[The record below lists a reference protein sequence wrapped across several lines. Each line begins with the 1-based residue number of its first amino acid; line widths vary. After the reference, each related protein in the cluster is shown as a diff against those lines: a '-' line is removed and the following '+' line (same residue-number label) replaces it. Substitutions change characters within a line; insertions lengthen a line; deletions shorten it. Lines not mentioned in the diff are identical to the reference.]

1 MGVIGS
7 KSDIERVENRIDYQ
21 TAEYRRLGLV
31 FVCAIVGLLAGFWGG
46 GFAASVAWDSVAF
59 TVGQLAAAAIVTVAV
74 LRFVDVIALRR
85 ENAALARYSEGVA
98 AETRALIEARFPGTA
113 ERAAKI
119 DAGDLLGA
127 PGPRASSWER
137 PLV

>member
-1 MGVIGS
+1 MGAIGS
-7 KSDIERVENRIDYQ
+7 KSDIQHVERRIDYR

-31 FVCAIVGLLAGFWGG
+31 FVCAVVGLLAGFWGG
-46 GFAASVAWDSVAF
+46 SFAASVAWDSVAF

-85 ENAALARYSEGVA
+85 ENSALARYSEGLA

-119 DAGDLLGA
+119 DAGDLLYG
-127 PGPRASSWER
+127 SSRHSPEWGK